1 MSATVEKEEE
11 EKKYLNEH
19 ERELENEGHLPQLVQ
34 HREVSK
40 PHISRKMRAML
51 KKAGQESV
59 NIREL
64 VQNVEA
70 KEPEEV
76 CDGPKDET

>member
-1 MSATVEKEEE
+1 MVFPESLVAEPAVRQVAEFH
-11 EKKYLNEH
+11 H
-19 ERELENEGHLPQLVQ
+19 ESSPQGFACQLAQ

-51 KKAGQESV
+51 KKTGQESI

-76 CDGPKDET
+76 RDESG

>member
-1 MSATVEKEEE
+1 
-11 EKKYLNEH
+11 
-19 ERELENEGHLPQLVQ
+19 
-34 HREVSK
+34 
-40 PHISRKMRAML
+40 ML
-51 KKAGQESV
+51 KKTGQESI

-76 CDGPKDET
+76 RDESG